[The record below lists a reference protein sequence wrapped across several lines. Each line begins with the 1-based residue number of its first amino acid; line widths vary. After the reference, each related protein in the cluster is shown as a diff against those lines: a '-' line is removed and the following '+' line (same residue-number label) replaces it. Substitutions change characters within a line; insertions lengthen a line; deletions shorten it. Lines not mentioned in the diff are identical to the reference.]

1 MKRLWTG
8 MRLVS
13 WTSQLNKR
21 TFPVQTTRR
30 GSYYRAEMEQDIC
43 DFGAT
48 LSAEESIPFLE
59 SLNLGRDHL
68 LGTLPLQ
75 IASTGL
81 AYLLVAVDRDLDKA
95 RIINPE
101 FEKQLAVFG
110 AKFVYVFDVRTKP
123 LARRTLA
130 RVWTPAS
137 ELPP

>member
-13 WTSQLNKR
+13 WTFQLNKR

-30 GSYYRAEMEQDIC
+30 GSYYRAEMEQGIC

-101 FEKQLAVFG
+101 FEKQLARFWSEVCLCFRRKPETG
-110 AKFVYVFDVRTKP
+110 KDVG
-123 LARRTLA
+123 
-130 RVWTPAS
+130 
-137 ELPP
+137 